1 VSDTRIIQKWYVN
14 IDDLIGGFD
23 IGTVQAPASQSH
35 AAENIAWGLHEH
47 IAQHIV
53 RLHNEWLDEER
64 RTVPTHMECQH

>member
-23 IGTVQAPASQSH
+23 IGTVSGFAHEGPDR
-35 AAENIAWGLHEH
+35 ENIAWGLQEH
-47 IAQHIV
+47 IAEHIV